1 MAMIVDGYNV
11 LHASRWL
18 GSEWKGV
25 DRAEFCRLLGS
36 LARHSGERIIV
47 VFDALPSQPDVG
59 RAKATDLEVIYSGH
73 GRTADEAIIKMINVS
88 SGPRDLTV
96 VSSDREIKAA
106 ARRRGCKVRAAGEFI
121 KASARQL
128 ARARSKQNSE
138 PTQKQ
143 KGLTRTETDQWL
155 SEFGID
161 PHQEEDPYER
171 LDRGHLPHS

>member
-1 MAMIVDGYNV
+1 MAIIVDGYNV

-18 GSEWKGV
+18 ASEWKEV

-36 LARHSGERIIV
+36 LAKQSGEKITV
-47 VFDALPSQPDVG
+47 VFDALPSEPDM
-59 RAKATDLEVIYSGH
+59 AKTKALNIEVVYSGH
-73 GRTADEAIIKMINVS
+73 GRSADEVIIKMIRAS

-106 ARRRGCKVRAAGEFI
+106 ARRRGCKVSSAGEFI
-121 KASARQL
+121 KVSVGQL
-128 ARARSKQNSE
+128 ARARSKQNRE

-143 KGLTRTETDQWL
+143 KGLTRSETDEWL

-161 PHQEEDPYER
+161 PHQKDDPYEPMR
-171 LDRGHLPHS
+171 RG